1 MTHQPLL
8 NQASY
13 NNATA
18 LYPVEEIK
26 RLYQDRLKYMQATQY
41 IQYLEQENQE
51 LKVQIE
57 VLKRQIK

>member
-8 NQASY
+8 KQACY
-13 NNATA
+13 NHATA

-26 RLYQDRLKYMQATQY
+26 RLYQDQLKYMQATQY

>member
-8 NQASY
+8 KQACY

>member
-8 NQASY
+8 KQAYY

-26 RLYQDRLKYMQATQY
+26 RLYQDQLKYMQATQY